1 VSSMGKGD
9 GRLRSI
15 TPEGLYWK
23 AKHFMDR
30 AMKARNDGDYGDFY
44 FWASLSLELLAKS
57 TLAWHHPS
65 LVVAINSPDQG
76 FKNLSIACGVSGESD
91 YSTVSASEL
100 YKRCRSVMQH
110 FSDTDERFCKRVSI
124 LRNQY
129 LHSPEFPFQV
139 PITEWQSDYW
149 RIVSNLLR
157 HQERNLVD
165 FLGEE
170 EAQCAAQ
177 IIADAKRATCIAVR
191 GRMEKHRNGFLSK
204 SPSEQVWLRERATA
218 RRRRV
223 EGSYWEGDATLGV
236 ACPACGCDSLL
247 WGMVLADDDDL
258 PAPSLEPV
266 ELDMFSQEFI
276 CSACDLYLCSWDE
289 MECANL
295 PTETVVEAVRR
306 PFPTHDH
313 V

>member
-1 VSSMGKGD
+1 MTSMGKGD

-30 AMKARNDGDYGDFY
+30 AMKARNDGDHGDFY

-76 FKNLSIACGVSGESD
+76 FKNLRIACGVSGESD
-91 YSTVSASEL
+91 YSTVPAAEL
-100 YKRCRSVMQH
+100 YKRCRTVFKD
-110 FSDTDERFCKRVSI
+110 FSETDEKFCKRVAN

-129 LHSPEFPFQV
+129 LHSPDYPFHV
-139 PITEWQSDYW
+139 PLTDWQSDFW
-149 RIVSNLLR
+149 RVVSVLLLHQESNLG
-157 HQERNLVD
+157 D
-165 FLGEE
+165 FLGEA
-170 EAQCAAQ
+170 EAMSAAQ
-177 IIADAKRATCIAVR
+177 IISDAKTGTCIAVR
-191 GRMEKHRNGFLSK
+191 GRMEKHRNGFMSK
-204 SPSEQVWLRERATA
+204 SPSEQAWLRERATV
-218 RRRRV
+218 RRQRV

-236 ACPACGCDSLL
+236 VCPACGCDAVL
-247 WGMVLADDDDL
+247 WGMAMACDDDFPDQ
-258 PAPSLEPV
+258 SQGPV
-266 ELDMFSQEFI
+266 EVEMASSEFI
-276 CSACDLYLCSWDE
+276 CSACDLYFWSWEE

-295 PTETVVEAVRR
+295 PTEPIVEAVRR